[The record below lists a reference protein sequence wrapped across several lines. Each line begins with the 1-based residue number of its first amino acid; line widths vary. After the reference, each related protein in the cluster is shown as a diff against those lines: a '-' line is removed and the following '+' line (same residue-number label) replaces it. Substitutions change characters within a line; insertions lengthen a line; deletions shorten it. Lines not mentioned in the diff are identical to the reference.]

1 MYTVTVDH
9 VPGHNQESFLN
20 VSFHSQQWMDSRHI
34 WKDSGQTW
42 MDGGQ
47 TQNIQTLTNQVN
59 TCKCTQLLWIMC
71 QVIIKNLF

>member
-9 VPGHNQESFLN
+9 VSGHNQESFLN

-42 MDGGQ
+42 IDSGQ
-47 TQNIQTLTNQVN
+47 TWMDNGQA
-59 TCKCTQLLWIMC
+59 
-71 QVIIKNLF
+71 